1 MKKEILS
8 VFLLIVSFLLQS
20 TLLSR
25 FTLGGIVPNLMIVM
39 IATLGFLLGN
49 RTGMWLGFV
58 FGLLTDVFFGNIIG
72 FYACLYMFVGYLN
85 GAFEKILFSHDIKLP
100 LLLIVCTDFVY
111 SNVCYILLFLLKGK
125 FDYLYYLRGVILPEL
140 IYTTVLACII
150 YPFIH
155 FIFEKID
162 AFDLKHNGETYIE
175 EQ

>member
-72 FYACLYMFVGYLN
+72 FYACLYMFVGYLFYFFFFN
-85 GAFEKILFSHDIKLP
+85 
-100 LLLIVCTDFVY
+100 
-111 SNVCYILLFLLKGK
+111 
-125 FDYLYYLRGVILPEL
+125 
-140 IYTTVLACII
+140 
-150 YPFIH
+150 
-155 FIFEKID
+155 
-162 AFDLKHNGETYIE
+162 
-175 EQ
+175 

>member
-8 VFLLIVSFLLQS
+8 VFLLSACFLLQS

-39 IATLGFLLGN
+39 VATVGFLLGN
-49 RTGMWLGFV
+49 RAGMWFGFI
-58 FGLLTDVFFGNIIG
+58 FGLLTDIFFGQIIG
-72 FYACLYMFVGYLN
+72 LYACLYMFMGYLN
-85 GAFEKILFSHDIKLP
+85 GAFEKILFPHDIKLP

-111 SNVCYILLFLLKGK
+111 SNSCYIFLFLLRGK
-125 FDYLYYLRGVILPEL
+125 FDYLYYLRGIILPEL

-150 YPFIH
+150 YPFVH
-155 FIFEKID
+155 FLFAKID
-162 AFDLKHNGETYIE
+162 AFDAKHMGETYIE

>member
-1 MKKEILS
+1 MKKEFIS
-8 VFLLIVSFLLQS
+8 IILLILCFLLQS

-25 FTLGGIVPNLMIVM
+25 FTMGGIVPNLMIVM
-39 IATLGFLLGN
+39 IATIGFLLGN

-58 FGLLTDVFFGNIIG
+58 FGLITDIFFGQIIG
-72 FYACLYMFVGYLN
+72 LYACIYMFMGYLN
-85 GAFEKILFSHDIKLP
+85 GAFEKILFPHDIKLP

-111 SNVCYILLFLLKGK
+111 SNICYILFFLLKGR
-125 FDYLYYLRGVILPEL
+125 FDYLYYLRGIILPEL

-150 YPFIH
+150 YPFVH

-162 AFDLKHNGETYIE
+162 IFDAKHMGETYIE